1 MLATQIPITTGPAGG
16 TLVTEVRN
24 DNGTLLGF
32 IRVVECDW
40 TPVLGGTTIYLSQQC
55 YSVEKLEDC
64 KFGIKACSTLADAY
78 QFLGVSMIELDNS
91 DMGPYPFSEKIPHKY
106 WEERKLRQKQAKLI
120 NQY

>member
-40 TPVLGGTTIYLSQQC
+40 TPILGGTTIYLAQQC
-55 YSVEKLEDC
+55 YDSEKSEEC
-64 KFGIKACSTLADAY
+64 RYKVKACSTLADAY
-78 QFLGVSMIELDNS
+78 QFLGVSMVELDNS
-91 DMGPYPFSEKIPHKY
+91 DMGPYPFSEKIPLKY